1 VVTGRFLAT
10 PVRGDFP
17 ICLRVLLRGAVA
29 GWRIPGSPIRC
40 SAARREA
47 CSLRS
52 SAIRTLFQGSL
63 SDEELEKILDSL
75 KKRGVVAEHDGKV
88 VYALPESAG

>member
-1 VVTGRFLAT
+1 M
-10 PVRGDFP
+10 RG
-17 ICLRVLLRGAVA
+17 
-29 GWRIPGSPIRC
+29 
-40 SAARREA
+40 
-47 CSLRS
+47 